1 MKYMISSFHFF
12 SFPSGHMAD
21 LFQISKTKI
30 FISNFKTNFFEMFS
44 FQISFGGINEIFSFP
59 SGGTANFFSK
69 FQK

>member
-1 MKYMISSFHFF
+1 
-12 SFPSGHMAD
+12 MAD